1 MKDKEII
8 IKELLVFKSKTLAD
22 QNERSANVNNEFDHL
37 KKEIKSIF
45 VKFRNKIKDLD
56 DHEIK
61 WNKLFIFK
69 FTLNL

>member
-22 QNERSANVNNEFDHL
+22 QNERTANVNNEFDHL
-37 KKEIKSIF
+37 KEEINSIF
-45 VKFRNKIKDLD
+45 MKFRNKIKDLD

-61 WNKLFIFK
+61 
-69 FTLNL
+69 

>member
-61 WNKLFIFK
+61 
-69 FTLNL
+69 